1 LATERLIAVEHPLA
15 VVGTLERKA
24 IDIIV
29 PVYKSVQLT
38 TRCLNSLADQI
49 QEIASS
55 NPRLIVINDSPD
67 EPDVR
72 EMLEAFAKRHSYVTV
87 LENESN
93 LGFVKSVNK
102 GLEIACK
109 AGRDVILVNADTETF
124 TDTLKNL
131 VDAAYSDPQI
141 GFASPRS
148 NNASI
153 CSLPHFYGGTVAD
166 QTESYERWKVLS
178 RTMPAFHFTPTA
190 VGFYL
195 YIKHVIL
202 ANFGFL
208 DPEFGLGYE
217 EENDLILR
225 ANKVGYRAVM
235 VNNAFAFHAGS
246 ASFSL
251 LDMNL
256 TAHQGANLQKMAQR
270 HTEFLPLVRRYEGS
284 AHFRAEALLSHILPT
299 TSGRLKLVFD
309 LSSVGPNFNGTNE
322 MAMAII
328 DGLYERHSSTFEFNA
343 ICSVESFKFHKL
355 DRLPGL
361 RRHDTEHRTTEK
373 FAIGIQLGQPFSVHA
388 ISVLEDI
395 AVINIFGMLDTIGED
410 CGYLSITH
418 QLESLWGH
426 IARHAN
432 GMFFNSKFSEQCVIA
447 RYPDANNLSRYAR
460 LLPTSLSSY
469 RKELGG
475 PSAGE
480 HVLIMGNHFA
490 HKASDRAAEILKAAF
505 PTIQFVVLGKE
516 NGLSRN
522 VRTYRAGTLGDEQME
537 SLYTRASIVVL
548 PSHVEGFGLGFVH
561 ALAARKVVVARDI
574 PATREILS
582 AYKDFSGVLLYRDD
596 SDIVPALKM
605 AMKERQ
611 SEVNDEGADTWDA
624 WADGFARFCLQLL
637 QQDDLFE
644 RVVRRIQAGDL
655 LRKVE
660 MFDRLQTAAP
670 ALQAAAVEGSSA
682 KVKSGTKVITDEQG
696 RKWRPA
702 KHVKELLDL
711 NDEEFVYG
719 AYVTLF
725 NRLPDSDGLVNYLA
739 ELQSGVSKLDIVSRL
754 RQSTEGRRYARA
766 LSGYRA
772 LIMKAKLTSLLGLSA
787 SRA

>member
-1 LATERLIAVEHPLA
+1 LTTERLTAVEHPRT
-15 VVGTLERKA
+15 VVRALDRKA

-29 PVYKSVQLT
+29 PVYKSVRLT

-55 NPRLIVINDSPD
+55 NPRLIVINDSPG
-67 EPDVR
+67 EADVH
-72 EMLEAFAKRHSYVTV
+72 EMLEAFARRHSYVTV
-87 LENESN
+87 LENERN

-109 AGRDVILVNADTETF
+109 AGRDVILVNADTETYP
-124 TDTLKNL
+124 DTLKNL

-166 QTESYERWKVLS
+166 QTESYKRWKVLS

-195 YIKHVIL
+195 YIKHAIL

-284 AHFRAEALLSHILPT
+284 AHFRAETLLSHILPT
-299 TSGRLKLVFD
+299 ASGRLKLVFD

-322 MAMAII
+322 MGMAII
-328 DGLYERHSSTFEFNA
+328 DALYKRHSSTFEFNVV
-343 ICSVESFKFHKL
+343 CSLESFEFHKL
-355 DRLPGL
+355 DRYEGL
-361 RRHDTEHRTTEK
+361 RRHDTETRTAEQ

-388 ISVLEDI
+388 ISVLEDL
-395 AVINIFGMLDTIGED
+395 AVINIFGMLDTIGDD

-426 IARHAN
+426 ISRHAN

-447 RYPDANNLSRYAR
+447 RYSETKNLSRYAR
-460 LLPTSLSSY
+460 LLPTRLTSY
-469 RKELGG
+469 KKELVGA
-475 PSAGE
+475 SAGE

-490 HKASDRAAEILKAAF
+490 HKASAAAAEILRAAF

-516 NGLSRN
+516 NGVSRN
-522 VRTYRAGTLGDEQME
+522 VQTYQAGTLSDEQMD

-582 AYKDFSGVLLYRDD
+582 TYQDISGVFLYRDD
-596 SDIVPALKM
+596 TDIVHALKM
-605 AMKERQ
+605 AMNERQ
-611 SEVNDEGADTWDA
+611 SDVNDDGAETWEE

-637 QQDDLFE
+637 QRDDLFE

-655 LRKVE
+655 LRKAE

-670 ALQAAAVEGSSA
+670 ALQAATTECSVAEVNSKA
-682 KVKSGTKVITDEQG
+682 RAITDARG
-696 RKWRPA
+696 RGWLPA
-702 KHVKELLDL
+702 RHVKELLDL
-711 NDEEFVYG
+711 NGEEFVYG

-725 NRLPDSDGLVNYLA
+725 RRLPDSDGLVNYMA
-739 ELQSGVSKLDIVSRL
+739 ELQSGASKLDIVSRL
-754 RQSTEGRRYARA
+754 RQSTEGRKYAHA
-766 LSGYRA
+766 LSGFRS
-772 LIMKAKLTSLLGLSA
+772 LVLKARLRSLLGIPTSGT
-787 SRA
+787 

>member
-1 LATERLIAVEHPLA
+1 MATERLTAVEHPHTVAGLD
-15 VVGTLERKA
+15 RKA

-29 PVYKSVQLT
+29 PVYKSVHLT

-49 QEIASS
+49 QEIAGS
-55 NPRLIVINDSPD
+55 NPRLIVINDSPG
-67 EPDVR
+67 EPDVH

-87 LENESN
+87 LENERN

-109 AGRDVILVNADTETF
+109 AGRDVILVNADTETYP
-124 TDTLKNL
+124 DTLKNL

-166 QTESYERWKVLS
+166 QTESHKRWKVIS

-195 YIKHVIL
+195 YIKHTIL

-246 ASFSL
+246 ASFTL

-256 TAHQGANLQKMAQR
+256 AAHQGANLQKMAQR
-270 HTEFLPLVRRYEGS
+270 HPEFLPLVRRYEGS
-284 AHFRAEALLSHILPT
+284 AHFRAEALLSHVLPT
-299 TSGRLKLVFD
+299 ASGRLKLVFD

-322 MAMAII
+322 MGMAII
-328 DGLYERHSSTFEFNA
+328 DGLYERHSSTFEFNV
-343 ICSVESFKFHKL
+343 ICSLESFKFHKL
-355 DRLPGL
+355 DRHEGL

-388 ISVLEDI
+388 ISVLEDL

-418 QLESLWGH
+418 QLDSLWGH

-432 GMFFNSKFSEQCVIA
+432 GMFFNSKFSERCVIA
-447 RYPDANNLSRYAR
+447 RYPDAENVSRYAR
-460 LLPTSLSSY
+460 LLPTRLSSY
-469 RKELGG
+469 KKELGG
-475 PSAGE
+475 ASAGE

-490 HKASDRAAEILKAAF
+490 HKASDTAGEILKAAF

-516 NGLSRN
+516 NGVSRN

-561 ALAARKVVVARDI
+561 ALAARKLVVARDI

-582 AYKDFSGVLLYRDD
+582 TYKDVSGVFLYRDD
-596 SDIVPALKM
+596 SEIVTALKL
-605 AMKERQ
+605 AMKEQQ
-611 SEVNDEGADTWDA
+611 SQVNDERAETWGQ
-624 WADGFARFCLQLL
+624 WADGIARFCLQLL

-655 LRKVE
+655 LRKAE
-660 MFDRLQTAAP
+660 MFDRLQAAAP
-670 ALQAAAVEGSSA
+670 APQAETKEGTSVEVNSKA
-682 KVKSGTKVITDEQG
+682 RAITDAKG
-696 RKWRPA
+696 RRWLPA
-702 KHVKELLDL
+702 RHVKELLDL
-711 NDEEFVYG
+711 SGEEFIYG
-719 AYVTLF
+719 AYVTIF
-725 NRLPDSDGLVNYLA
+725 RRLPDSDGLVNYLA

-754 RQSTEGRRYARA
+754 RESTEGRKNDHP
-766 LSGYRA
+766 LDGYRSI
-772 LIMKAKLTSLLGLSA
+772 IMRTKMRSLLGHA
-787 SRA
+787 HR

>member
-1 LATERLIAVEHPLA
+1 LATERLTVLEHA
-15 VVGTLERKA
+15 HGVVGTSNRKA

-38 TRCLNSLADQI
+38 TRCLDSLADHI
-49 QEIASS
+49 QEVAAS
-55 NPRLIVINDSPD
+55 NPRLIVINDSPG
-67 EPDVR
+67 EPDVH
-72 EMLEAFAKRHSYVTV
+72 EMLVAFAKRHSYVAV
-87 LENESN
+87 LENELN

-109 AGRDVILVNADTETF
+109 AGRDVILVNADTETYP
-124 TDTLKNL
+124 DTLKNL

-153 CSLPHFYGGTVAD
+153 CSLPHFHGGTVAD
-166 QTESYERWKVLS
+166 QAESYKRWKVLS

-270 HTEFLPLVRRYEGS
+270 HPEFLPLVSRYEGS
-284 AHFRAEALLSHILPT
+284 AHFRAETLLSHVLPSA
-299 TSGRLKLVFD
+299 SGRLKLVFD

-322 MAMAII
+322 MGMAII
-328 DGLYERHSSTFEFNA
+328 DALYERHSSTFEFNV
-343 ICSVESFKFHKL
+343 ICSLESFKFHRL
-355 DRLPGL
+355 DRHEGL
-361 RRHDTEHRTTEK
+361 RRHDVDLRSHER
-373 FAIGIQLGQPFSVHA
+373 FAIGIQIGQPFSVHA
-388 ISVLEDI
+388 ISALEDL
-395 AVINIFGMLDTIGED
+395 AVINVFGMLDAIAED
-410 CGYLSITH
+410 CGHLSITH

-426 IARHAN
+426 IARYAN
-432 GMFFNSKFSEQCVIA
+432 GMFFNSKFSERSVVA
-447 RYPDANNLSRYAR
+447 RYPDAKDLPRYAQ
-460 LLPTSLSSY
+460 LLPTRLSSY
-469 RKELGG
+469 KKVSSSL
-475 PSAGE
+475 AGE

-490 HKASDRAAEILKAAF
+490 HKASDATAQILKAAF
-505 PTIQFVVLGKE
+505 PSIQFVLMGAHNAV
-516 NGLSRN
+516 SRN
-522 VRTYRAGTLGDEQME
+522 VRSYKSGTLGDKEME

-548 PSHVEGFGLGFVH
+548 PSHVEGFGIGLLH
-561 ALAARKVVVARDI
+561 ALAARKVVLARDI
-574 PATREILS
+574 PATREIL
-582 AYKDFSGVLLYRDD
+582 ATYQDVGGVFLYRNDAE
-596 SDIVPALKM
+596 IVHALKI
-605 AMKERQ
+605 AMSERQ
-611 SEVNDEGADTWDA
+611 SRVDDQGARTWDD
-624 WADGFARFCLQLL
+624 WVDGFAKYCQQLVE
-637 QQDDLFE
+637 QDDLFE

-655 LRKVE
+655 LRKAE
-660 MFDRLQTAAP
+660 MFDRLR
-670 ALQAAAVEGSSA
+670 ALSPQPAAAAISHPAENIEAGKIMDS
-682 KVKSGTKVITDEQG
+682 QG
-696 RKWRPA
+696 RWWLAAR
-702 KHVKELLDL
+702 HVKELLDL
-711 NDEEFVYG
+711 DGEEFIYG
-719 AYVTLF
+719 AYVTF
-725 NRLPDSDGLVNYLA
+725 FKRLPDSDGLVNYLT
-739 ELQSGVSKLDIVSRL
+739 ELRSGVSKLEIVAKL
-754 RQSTEGRRYARA
+754 RQSSEGKKYARS

-772 LIMKAKLTSLLGLSA
+772 IIMKAKLRSLLGLAA
-787 SRA
+787 SEA

>member
-1 LATERLIAVEHPLA
+1 LATERLTAVEHPHTVIGA
-15 VVGTLERKA
+15 SDRKA

-29 PVYKSVQLT
+29 PVYKSVHLT

-55 NPRLIVINDSPD
+55 NPRLIVINDSPG
-67 EPDVR
+67 EPDVDR
-72 EMLEAFAKRHSYVTV
+72 MLETFARRHSYVTV
-87 LENESN
+87 LENERN

-109 AGRDVILVNADTETF
+109 AGRDVILVNADTETYP
-124 TDTLKNL
+124 DTLKNL

-166 QTESYERWKVLS
+166 QAESYKRWKVLS

-195 YIKHVIL
+195 YIKHAIL

-256 TAHQGANLQKMAQR
+256 TAHQNANLQKMAHR
-270 HTEFLPLVRRYEGS
+270 HAEFLPLVRRYEGS
-284 AHFRAEALLSHILPT
+284 AHFRAEMLLSHVLPSV
-299 TSGRLKLVFD
+299 SGRLKLVFD

-322 MAMAII
+322 MGMAII
-328 DGLYERHSSTFEFNA
+328 DGLYERHSSTFEFNV
-343 ICSVESFKFHKL
+343 ICSLEAFKFHKL
-355 DRLPGL
+355 DRYEGL
-361 RRHDTEHRTTEK
+361 RRHDTEDRTAEK

-388 ISVLEDI
+388 ISVMEDL
-395 AVINIFGMLDTIGED
+395 AVINIFGMLDTIGDD

-426 IARHAN
+426 ISRHAN

-447 RYPDANNLSRYAR
+447 RYPEAKDLSGYAH
-460 LLPTSLSSY
+460 LLPTKLTSY
-469 RKELGG
+469 KALVGA
-475 PSAGE
+475 SAGE

-490 HKASDRAAEILKAAF
+490 HKASDAAAEILKVAF

-516 NGLSRN
+516 NGVSRN
-522 VRTYRAGTLGDEQME
+522 VRTYRAGTLGNEQME
-537 SLYTRASIVVL
+537 SLYARASIVVL

-582 AYKDFSGVLLYRDD
+582 TYKDVSGVFLYRDD
-596 SDIVPALKM
+596 TDIVPTLKK
-605 AMKERQ
+605 AMNERQ
-611 SEVNDEGADTWDA
+611 SEVNDEGADTWDE
-624 WADGFARFCLQLL
+624 WTDGFARFCLQLL

-660 MFDRLQTAAP
+660 MFDRLQTTAP
-670 ALQAAAVEGSSA
+670 VLQVATMEGSSA
-682 KVKSGTKVITDEQG
+682 KVNSKSGAITDAQG
-696 RKWRPA
+696 REWQPVR
-702 KHVKELLDL
+702 HVKELLDL
-711 NDEEFVYG
+711 NDEEFLYG

-725 NRLPDSDGLVNYLA
+725 RRLPDSDGLVNYLA

-754 RQSTEGRRYARA
+754 RKSSEGRKYART
-766 LSGYRA
+766 LSGYGA
-772 LIMKAKLTSLLGLSA
+772 LVMKAKLSSLLGFSA

>member
-1 LATERLIAVEHPLA
+1 LAIERLSIVELPHA
-15 VVGTLERKA
+15 IDGTLERKA

-38 TRCLNSLADQI
+38 TRCLNSLADHI
-49 QEIASS
+49 QEIASC
-55 NPRLIVINDSPD
+55 NPRLLIINDSPD

-87 LENESN
+87 LENERN

-109 AGRDVILVNADTETF
+109 AKRDVILVNADTETF

-153 CSLPHFYGGTVAD
+153 CSLPHFHGGTVAD
-166 QTESYERWKVLS
+166 QVESYERWKVLS

-195 YIKHVIL
+195 YIKHIIL

-256 TAHQGANLQKMAQR
+256 TAHKGANLQKMAQR
-270 HTEFLPLVRRYEGS
+270 HAEFLPLVRRYEGS
-284 AHFRAEALLSHILPT
+284 AHFRAERLLSEVLPT
-299 TSGRLKLVFD
+299 TSGRLKLIFD

-328 DGLYERHSSTFEFNA
+328 DGLYERHSSRFEFNV
-343 ICSVESFKFHKL
+343 ICSLESCKFHKL
-355 DRLPGL
+355 DRHQGI
-361 RRHDTEHRTTEK
+361 RRHDTEHLTEEK
-373 FAIGIQLGQPFSVHA
+373 FAIGIQLGQPFNIHA
-388 ISVLEDI
+388 ISVLEDL
-395 AVINIFGMLDTIGED
+395 AVVNIFGMLDTIGED

-418 QLESLWGH
+418 QLEILWGH
-426 IARHAN
+426 IASHAN
-432 GMFFNSKFSEQCVIA
+432 GMFFNSKFSERCVIA
-447 RYPDANNLSRYAR
+447 RYPDAKNLSRYAR
-460 LLPTSLSSY
+460 LLPTRLTSY
-469 RKELGG
+469 KKTLRGATA
-475 PSAGE
+475 SE

-490 HKASDRAAEILKAAF
+490 HKASDTAASILTAAF
-505 PTIQFVVLGKE
+505 PKIPFVVLGRE
-516 NGLSRN
+516 NSVSRN
-522 VRTYRAGTLGDEQME
+522 VRTYRAGTLGDAQME
-537 SLYTRASIVVL
+537 SLYTRASVVVL
-548 PSHVEGFGLGFVH
+548 PSHVEGFGLGLVH

-574 PATREILS
+574 PATREIL
-582 AYKDFSGVLLYRDD
+582 ATYKDVSGVFLYKDD
-596 SDIVPALKM
+596 ADIAAALEL
-605 AMKERQ
+605 AMHVHQ
-611 SEVNDEGADTWDA
+611 SQVNDIGADTWGE
-624 WADGFARFCLQLL
+624 WVDGFAIYCLQLA
-637 QQDDLFE
+637 QDEHLFA
-644 RVVRRIQAGDL
+644 RLVRRIQSGDL
-655 LRKVE
+655 LRKAE
-660 MFDRLQTAAP
+660 MFDRLRTASAP
-670 ALQAAAVEGSSA
+670 QAATANSSPA
-682 KVKSGTKVITDEQG
+682 AMGGNAETIIDAQG
-696 RKWRPA
+696 RTWLPA
-702 KHVKELLDL
+702 RHVKELIDL
-711 NDEEFVYG
+711 NGEEFIYA
-719 AYVTLF
+719 AYVTF
-725 NRLPDSDGLVNYLA
+725 FRRLPDSDGLVNYLT
-739 ELQSGVSKLDIVSRL
+739 ELQSGISKLVIVSRL
-754 RQSTEGRRYARA
+754 RRSSEGRKYDHS
-766 LSGYRA
+766 LSGYRSFA
-772 LIMKAKLTSLLGLSA
+772 VKAKLRSLLGIA
-787 SRA
+787 SGA